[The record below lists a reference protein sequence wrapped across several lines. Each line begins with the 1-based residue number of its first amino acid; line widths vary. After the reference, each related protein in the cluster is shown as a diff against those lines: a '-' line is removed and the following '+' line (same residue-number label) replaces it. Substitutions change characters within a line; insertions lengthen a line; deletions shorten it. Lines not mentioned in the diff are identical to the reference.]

1 MWKDT
6 QLCIF
11 SRRKGAKNI
20 KEKRKE
26 TRKAKKG
33 LLFARSGVSFV
44 VRAWNRV
51 SKIHLATHDWLRI
64 LFFAILPSFLHKT
77 PEKKGIIVSKVRV
90 NYYSGIGIQRI
101 IVPPLY
107 TQQKQKFQF
116 SKAQNWCGIIYH
128 HAYTKQCT
136 STACAN
142 QSQSH
147 LLKNCKTNTAIIIT
161 CFDSLFFVCLPI
173 DFFLTQSVKALLV
186 WALFTFIIEF
196 NIMPYFSLLRRIMVL
211 NSC

>member
-1 MWKDT
+1 MKINFLCEKTRSFVFSPDGRGPRIWK
-6 QLCIF
+6 
-11 SRRKGAKNI
+11 K
-20 KEKRKE
+20 KEKE

-64 LFFAILPSFLHKT
+64 LFFPILPPFLHKN

-136 STACAN
+136 TTACAN
-142 QSQSH
+142 QSQSQSQS
-147 LLKNCKTNTAIIIT
+147 LQLKNCKTNTAIIIT

-173 DFFLTQSVKALLV
+173 DFFSHTECQSFACVSSV
-186 WALFTFIIEF
+186 HFYYWI
-196 NIMPYFSLLRRIMVL
+196 
-211 NSC
+211 

>member
-1 MWKDT
+1 MKSARSQNYSRPSDPNWAESVFCMFRRMPQSCWWRSIFFMWKDT

-11 SRRKGAKNI
+11 SRRKGAKNK

-33 LLFARSGVSFV
+33 LLFTKSGVSFV

-64 LFFAILPSFLHKT
+64 LFLAILPPFLHKN

-116 SKAQNWCGIIYH
+116 SKAQNWCGIIPPCIHQAVHY
-128 HAYTKQCT
+128 Y
-136 STACAN
+136 
-142 QSQSH
+142 
-147 LLKNCKTNTAIIIT
+147 
-161 CFDSLFFVCLPI
+161 CLHKPVTEPS
-173 DFFLTQSVKALLV
+173 FEEL
-186 WALFTFIIEF
+186 
-196 NIMPYFSLLRRIMVL
+196 
-211 NSC
+211 

>member
-6 QLCIF
+6 LLCIF

-20 KEKRKE
+20 KEKRNQKSQE
-26 TRKAKKG
+26 RPIICEERCLFCCEGMKSRVKDSFSHAWLVANS
-33 LLFARSGVSFV
+33 LLCDSSSIFAQ
-44 VRAWNRV
+44 N
-51 SKIHLATHDWLRI
+51 
-64 LFFAILPSFLHKT
+64 

-107 TQQKQKFQF
+107 THNKNRNF
-116 SKAQNWCGIIYH
+116 SLVKPKIGVGLYH

-136 STACAN
+136 TTACSN
-142 QSQSH
+142 QSNSH

-173 DFFLTQSVKALLV
+173 DFFFSHRVSKLCLCELC
-186 WALFTFIIEF
+186 
-196 NIMPYFSLLRRIMVL
+196 SLLLL
-211 NSC
+211 NLT

>member
-1 MWKDT
+1 MKSARS
-6 QLCIF
+6 QNY
-11 SRRKGAKNI
+11 SRPSDPNWAESVFCMFRRMPQSCWWRSFFYVKRHAALHFLQTEGGQ
-20 KEKRKE
+20 EYKRKE

-64 LFFAILPSFLHKT
+64 LFFPILPPFLHKN

-107 TQQKQKFQF
+107 THNKNRNF
-116 SKAQNWCGIIYH
+116 SLVKPKIGVGLYH
-128 HAYTKQCT
+128 HALHTP
-136 STACAN
+136 S
-142 QSQSH
+142 S
-147 LLKNCKTNTAIIIT
+147 
-161 CFDSLFFVCLPI
+161 
-173 DFFLTQSVKALLV
+173 ALL
-186 WALFTFIIEF
+186 
-196 NIMPYFSLLRRIMVL
+196 LLAQTSHRAIYWRIVKL
-211 NSC
+211 ILQ